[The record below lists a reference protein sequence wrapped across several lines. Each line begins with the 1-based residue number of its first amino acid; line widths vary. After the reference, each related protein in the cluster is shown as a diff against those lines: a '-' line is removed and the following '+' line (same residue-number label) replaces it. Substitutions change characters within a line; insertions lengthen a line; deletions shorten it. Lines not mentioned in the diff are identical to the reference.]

1 MAGKHIS
8 DLELLE
14 YVAGRLDPAR
24 RAELDGR
31 LARSPEDRRRVEALR
46 RTWDLM
52 GQWEPDTARG
62 DVFAGVME
70 RVRAPAGGALHVPFR
85 WQAAGRVAAVWALA
99 IGLGIGGG
107 WLSLPPRPAPPPP
120 EELAR
125 QVVQALYLDTVGA
138 GGSVGVAESMLE
150 EPVDE
155 EVPR

>member
-1 MAGKHIS
+1 MDSERIS
-8 DLELLE
+8 DMELLE
-14 YVAGRLDPAR
+14 YVAGRLDPDR
-24 RAELDGR
+24 RAEVDAQ

-46 RTWDLM
+46 RTWELM
-52 GQWEPDTARG
+52 GQWEPDTAGR
-62 DVFAGVME
+62 DVLAGVME
-70 RVRAPAGGALHVPFR
+70 RVKAPAGRAPPAPFR
-85 WQAAGRVAAVWALA
+85 WQAVGRVAAVWAVA
-99 IGLGIGGG
+99 IGLGVGGG

-138 GGSVGVAESMLE
+138 GGSVGVAESLLE